1 MHNREVI
8 SRTLSASDTLGM
20 LQHLCSTR
28 LKYYYHHIKLQEFS
42 EKKKKKK
49 TDLILHLFWKLMS
62 PRCITRGKELLS
74 NRFSLCQRA
83 GAEFGDTAIFIDN
96 GRGPEEKKNI
106 SAFFL

>member
-1 MHNREVI
+1 
-8 SRTLSASDTLGM
+8 
-20 LQHLCSTR
+20 
-28 LKYYYHHIKLQEFS
+28 
-42 EKKKKKK
+42 
-49 TDLILHLFWKLMS
+49 MS

-106 SAFFL
+106 SAFFYEYEDKRQFCTSTGSTGFQMTYSKLKMPQICIKQIY

>member
-1 MHNREVI
+1 
-8 SRTLSASDTLGM
+8 
-20 LQHLCSTR
+20 
-28 LKYYYHHIKLQEFS
+28 
-42 EKKKKKK
+42 
-49 TDLILHLFWKLMS
+49 MS

-83 GAEFGDTAIFIDN
+83 RAEFGDTAIFIDN